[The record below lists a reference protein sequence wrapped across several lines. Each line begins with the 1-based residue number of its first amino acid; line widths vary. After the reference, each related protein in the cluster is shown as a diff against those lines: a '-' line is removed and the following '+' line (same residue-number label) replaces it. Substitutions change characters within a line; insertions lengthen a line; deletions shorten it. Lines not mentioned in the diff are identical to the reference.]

1 MALSII
7 ARLLGRASRGIN
19 SVRGAPPDSPE
30 PAPSAQALSTP
41 PMAAQ
46 PLRPADPRAYG
57 DDDAA
62 LTAPPPGPKAYQ
74 EAAAGQAAYAGPA
87 AYAEPEAY
95 AGQAAYAGQDVPP
108 RQEVAPR
115 QRAVSGQEV
124 QPRQEVQAGQE
135 VPPKAARGA
144 KGTSLGQEAPE
155 GLGPSAALKGSTTSA
170 LPKHR
175 IYHALG
181 NSNQMLGCD
190 RELFLINLLVAAA
203 LIFLSHSLVVFAV
216 TTPVALLLFL
226 GLHQMGKRDLLL
238 RHVFIRQLHYQHYYL
253 AQARIG
259 LPPRKRY

>member
-7 ARLLGRASRGIN
+7 ARLLGRGGRAAH
-19 SVRGAPPDSPE
+19 SVRDTPPDLPE
-30 PAPSAQALSTP
+30 HPSSHEALSTP
-41 PMAAQ
+41 AVATQ
-46 PLRPADPRAYG
+46 PLRPADAGTCG
-57 DDDAA
+57 DDDATLA
-62 LTAPPPGPKAYQ
+62 KVQVGPESLPQQERTLSQ
-74 EAAAGQAAYAGPA
+74 EAAPWQEAQPEPTAQGKPEAQAGQAA
-87 AYAEPEAY
+87 
-95 AGQAAYAGQDVPP
+95 
-108 RQEVAPR
+108 QE
-115 QRAVSGQEV
+115 
-124 QPRQEVQAGQE
+124 GQE
-135 VPPKAARGA
+135 VPAHR
-144 KGTSLGQEAPE
+144 GQEAPE
-155 GLGPSAALKGSTTSA
+155 GLGPSAALKGSSPCT

-203 LIFLSHSLVVFAV
+203 LIFLSHSLVVFAI

>member
-7 ARLLGRASRGIN
+7 ARLLGRGGRAAH
-19 SVRGAPPDSPE
+19 SVRDTPPDLPE
-30 PAPSAQALSTP
+30 HPSSHEALSTP
-41 PMAAQ
+41 AVATQ
-46 PLRPADPRAYG
+46 PLRPADAGTCG
-57 DDDAA
+57 DDDATLA
-62 LTAPPPGPKAYQ
+62 KVQVGPESLPQQERTLSQ
-74 EAAAGQAAYAGPA
+74 EAAPWQEAQAEPTAQGKPEAQAGQAA
-87 AYAEPEAY
+87 
-95 AGQAAYAGQDVPP
+95 
-108 RQEVAPR
+108 QE
-115 QRAVSGQEV
+115 
-124 QPRQEVQAGQE
+124 GQE
-135 VPPKAARGA
+135 VPAHR
-144 KGTSLGQEAPE
+144 GQEAPE
-155 GLGPSAALKGSTTSA
+155 GLGPSAALKGSSPCT

-203 LIFLSHSLVVFAV
+203 LIFLSHSLVVFAI

>member
-7 ARLLGRASRGIN
+7 ARLLGRGGRAAH
-19 SVRGAPPDSPE
+19 SVRDTPPDLPE
-30 PAPSAQALSTP
+30 HPSSHEALSTP
-41 PMAAQ
+41 AVATQ
-46 PLRPADPRAYG
+46 PLRPADAGTCG
-57 DDDAA
+57 DDDATLA
-62 LTAPPPGPKAYQ
+62 KVQVGPESLPQQERTLSQ
-74 EAAAGQAAYAGPA
+74 EAAPWQEAQPEPTAQGKPEAQAGQAA
-87 AYAEPEAY
+87 
-95 AGQAAYAGQDVPP
+95 
-108 RQEVAPR
+108 
-115 QRAVSGQEV
+115 
-124 QPRQEVQAGQE
+124 QAGQE
-135 VPPKAARGA
+135 VPAHRGQEVPA
-144 KGTSLGQEAPE
+144 HRGQEAPE
-155 GLGPSAALKGSTTSA
+155 GLGPSAALKGSSPCT

-203 LIFLSHSLVVFAV
+203 LIFLSHSLVVFAI

>member
-30 PAPSAQALSTP
+30 PAPSAQARSTP

-74 EAAAGQAAYAGPA
+74 EAAAGQAAYAG
-87 AYAEPEAY
+87 
-95 AGQAAYAGQDVPP
+95 QDVPP

-124 QPRQEVQAGQE
+124 QPGQEVQAGQE
-135 VPPKAARGA
+135 VPPKAAHGA

>member
-7 ARLLGRASRGIN
+7 ARLLGRGGRAAH
-19 SVRGAPPDSPE
+19 SVRDTPSDLPE
-30 PAPSAQALSTP
+30 HPSSHEAMSTP
-41 PMAAQ
+41 AVANQ
-46 PLRPADPRAYG
+46 PLRPADAGTCG
-57 DDDAA
+57 DDDATLA
-62 LTAPPPGPKAYQ
+62 KVQVGPESLPQQERTLSQ
-74 EAAAGQAAYAGPA
+74 EAAPWQEARAGQAA
-87 AYAEPEAY
+87 
-95 AGQAAYAGQDVPP
+95 
-108 RQEVAPR
+108 
-115 QRAVSGQEV
+115 
-124 QPRQEVQAGQE
+124 QAGQE
-135 VPPKAARGA
+135 VPAHR
-144 KGTSLGQEAPE
+144 GQEAPE
-155 GLGPSAALKGSTTSA
+155 GLGPSAALKGSSGCT

>member
-7 ARLLGRASRGIN
+7 ARLLGRGGRAAH
-19 SVRGAPPDSPE
+19 SVRDTPPDLPE
-30 PAPSAQALSTP
+30 HPSSHEALSTP
-41 PMAAQ
+41 AVATQ
-46 PLRPADPRAYG
+46 PLRPADAGTCG
-57 DDDAA
+57 DDDATLA
-62 LTAPPPGPKAYQ
+62 KVQVGPESLPQQERTLSQ
-74 EAAAGQAAYAGPA
+74 EAAPWQEAQPEPTAQGKPEAQAGQAA
-87 AYAEPEAY
+87 
-95 AGQAAYAGQDVPP
+95 
-108 RQEVAPR
+108 
-115 QRAVSGQEV
+115 
-124 QPRQEVQAGQE
+124 QAGQE
-135 VPPKAARGA
+135 VPAHRGQEVPA
-144 KGTSLGQEAPE
+144 HRGQEAPE
-155 GLGPSAALKGSTTSA
+155 GLGPSAALKGSSPCT

-203 LIFLSHSLVVFAV
+203 LIFLSHSLVVFAI

-226 GLHQMGKRDLLL
+226 GLHKMGKRDLLL

>member
-7 ARLLGRASRGIN
+7 ARLLGRGGRAAH
-19 SVRGAPPDSPE
+19 SVRDTPPDLPE
-30 PAPSAQALSTP
+30 HPSSHEALSTP
-41 PMAAQ
+41 AVATQ
-46 PLRPADPRAYG
+46 PLRSADAGTCG
-57 DDDAA
+57 DDDATLA
-62 LTAPPPGPKAYQ
+62 QVQVGPEILPQQERTLSQ
-74 EAAAGQAAYAGPA
+74 EAAPWQEAQPEPTAQVTPEAQAGQAA
-87 AYAEPEAY
+87 
-95 AGQAAYAGQDVPP
+95 QV
-108 RQEVAPR
+108 
-115 QRAVSGQEV
+115 
-124 QPRQEVQAGQE
+124 GQE
-135 VPPKAARGA
+135 VPVYR
-144 KGTSLGQEAPE
+144 GQEAPE
-155 GLGPSAALKGSTTSA
+155 GLGPSAALKGSSPCT

-203 LIFLSHSLVVFAV
+203 LIFLSHSLVVFAI

>member
-7 ARLLGRASRGIN
+7 ARLLGRGGRAAH
-19 SVRGAPPDSPE
+19 SVRDTPPDLPE
-30 PAPSAQALSTP
+30 HPSSHEALSTP
-41 PMAAQ
+41 AVATQ
-46 PLRPADPRAYG
+46 PLRPADAGACG
-57 DDDAA
+57 DDDATLA
-62 LTAPPPGPKAYQ
+62 KVQVEPESLPQQERTLSQ
-74 EAAAGQAAYAGPA
+74 EAAPWQEAQPEPTAQVKPEVQAGQAAQVK
-87 AYAEPEAY
+87 PEVQ
-95 AGQAAYAGQDVPP
+95 AGQTA
-108 RQEVAPR
+108 
-115 QRAVSGQEV
+115 
-124 QPRQEVQAGQE
+124 QAGQE
-135 VPPKAARGA
+135 VPPHR
-144 KGTSLGQEAPE
+144 GQEAPE
-155 GLGPSAALKGSTTSA
+155 GLGPSAALKGSSGCT

>member
-7 ARLLGRASRGIN
+7 ARLLGRGGRAAH
-19 SVRGAPPDSPE
+19 SVRDTPPDLPE
-30 PAPSAQALSTP
+30 HPSSHEALSTP
-41 PMAAQ
+41 AVATQ
-46 PLRPADPRAYG
+46 PLRPADAGTCG
-57 DDDAA
+57 DDDTTLAKVQVG
-62 LTAPPPGPKAYQ
+62 LERTPQQERTLSQ
-74 EAAAGQAAYAGPA
+74 EAAPWQEAQPEPTAQVKPEAQAGQTA
-87 AYAEPEAY
+87 
-95 AGQAAYAGQDVPP
+95 
-108 RQEVAPR
+108 
-115 QRAVSGQEV
+115 
-124 QPRQEVQAGQE
+124 QAGQE
-135 VPPKAARGA
+135 VPPHR
-144 KGTSLGQEAPE
+144 GQEAPE
-155 GLGPSAALKGSTTSA
+155 GLGPSAALKGSSGCT

-216 TTPVALLLFL
+216 TTPVAILLFL

>member
-7 ARLLGRASRGIN
+7 ARLLGRGGRAAH
-19 SVRGAPPDSPE
+19 SVRDTPPDLPE
-30 PAPSAQALSTP
+30 HPSSHEALSTP
-41 PMAAQ
+41 AVATQ
-46 PLRPADPRAYG
+46 PLRPADAGTCG
-57 DDDAA
+57 DDDATLA
-62 LTAPPPGPKAYQ
+62 KVQVGPESLPQQERTLSQ
-74 EAAAGQAAYAGPA
+74 EAAPWQEAQAEPTAQVTPEAQAGQAA
-87 AYAEPEAY
+87 
-95 AGQAAYAGQDVPP
+95 
-108 RQEVAPR
+108 
-115 QRAVSGQEV
+115 
-124 QPRQEVQAGQE
+124 QAGQE
-135 VPPKAARGA
+135 VPAHR
-144 KGTSLGQEAPE
+144 GQEAPE
-155 GLGPSAALKGSTTSA
+155 GLGPSAALKGSSPCT

-203 LIFLSHSLVVFAV
+203 LIFLSHSLVVFAI

>member
-7 ARLLGRASRGIN
+7 ARLLGRGGRAAH
-19 SVRGAPPDSPE
+19 SVRDTPPDLPE
-30 PAPSAQALSTP
+30 HPSSHEALSTP
-41 PMAAQ
+41 AVATQ
-46 PLRPADPRAYG
+46 PLRPADAGTCG
-57 DDDAA
+57 DDDTTLAKVQVEPERTPQQERT
-62 LTAPPPGPKAYQ
+62 LSQ
-74 EAAAGQAAYAGPA
+74 EAAPWQEAQPEPTAQVKPEAQAGP
-87 AYAEPEAY
+87 
-95 AGQAAYAGQDVPP
+95 
-108 RQEVAPR
+108 
-115 QRAVSGQEV
+115 
-124 QPRQEVQAGQE
+124 E
-135 VPPKAARGA
+135 VPAHR
-144 KGTSLGQEAPE
+144 GQEAPE
-155 GLGPSAALKGSTTSA
+155 GLGPSAALKGSSGCT

>member
-7 ARLLGRASRGIN
+7 ARLLGRGGRAAH
-19 SVRGAPPDSPE
+19 SVRDTPPDLPE
-30 PAPSAQALSTP
+30 HPSSHEALSTP
-41 PMAAQ
+41 AVATQ
-46 PLRPADPRAYG
+46 PLRPADAGTCG
-57 DDDAA
+57 DDDATLA
-62 LTAPPPGPKAYQ
+62 KVQVGLERTPQQERTLSQ
-74 EAAAGQAAYAGPA
+74 EAAPWQEAQP
-87 AYAEPEAY
+87 EPTA
-95 AGQAAYAGQDVPP
+95 QVKP
-108 RQEVAPR
+108 
-115 QRAVSGQEV
+115 
-124 QPRQEVQAGQE
+124 EVQAGQAAQVKPEAQAGQTAQAGPE
-135 VPPKAARGA
+135 VPAHR
-144 KGTSLGQEAPE
+144 GQEAPE
-155 GLGPSAALKGSTTSA
+155 GLGPSAALKGSSGCT

>member
-7 ARLLGRASRGIN
+7 ARLLGRGGRAAH
-19 SVRGAPPDSPE
+19 SVRDTPPDLPE
-30 PAPSAQALSTP
+30 HPSSHEALSTP
-41 PMAAQ
+41 AVATQ
-46 PLRPADPRAYG
+46 PLRPADAGACG
-57 DDDAA
+57 DDDATLA
-62 LTAPPPGPKAYQ
+62 KVQVGLERTPQQERTLSQ
-74 EAAAGQAAYAGPA
+74 EAAPWQEAQPEPTAQVKPEAQAGQAA
-87 AYAEPEAY
+87 
-95 AGQAAYAGQDVPP
+95 
-108 RQEVAPR
+108 
-115 QRAVSGQEV
+115 
-124 QPRQEVQAGQE
+124 QAGQE
-135 VPPKAARGA
+135 VPAHR
-144 KGTSLGQEAPE
+144 GQEAPE
-155 GLGPSAALKGSTTSA
+155 GLGPSAALKGSSGCT

>member
-7 ARLLGRASRGIN
+7 ARLLGRGGRAAH
-19 SVRGAPPDSPE
+19 SVRDAPPDMPE
-30 PAPSAQALSTP
+30 HPSSHEALSTP
-41 PMAAQ
+41 AVATQ
-46 PLRPADPRAYG
+46 PLRPADAGACG
-57 DDDAA
+57 DDDATLA
-62 LTAPPPGPKAYQ
+62 KVQVGLERTPQQERTLSQ
-74 EAAAGQAAYAGPA
+74 EAAPWQEAQPEPTAQVKPEAQAGQAAQVK
-87 AYAEPEAY
+87 PEAQ
-95 AGQAAYAGQDVPP
+95 AGQAAQVKPEVQAGQT
-108 RQEVAPR
+108 A
-115 QRAVSGQEV
+115 
-124 QPRQEVQAGQE
+124 QAGQE
-135 VPPKAARGA
+135 VPAHRG
-144 KGTSLGQEAPE
+144 QDAPE
-155 GLGPSAALKGSTTSA
+155 GLGPSAALKGSSGCT

>member
-7 ARLLGRASRGIN
+7 ARLLGRGGRAAH
-19 SVRGAPPDSPE
+19 SVRDAPPDMPE
-30 PAPSAQALSTP
+30 HPSSHEALSTP
-41 PMAAQ
+41 AVATQ
-46 PLRPADPRAYG
+46 PLRPADAGTCG
-57 DDDAA
+57 DDDTTLAKVQVEPES
-62 LTAPPPGPKAYQ
+62 LPQQERTLSQ
-74 EAAAGQAAYAGPA
+74 EAAPWQEAQPEPTAQVKPEAQAGQTA
-87 AYAEPEAY
+87 
-95 AGQAAYAGQDVPP
+95 
-108 RQEVAPR
+108 
-115 QRAVSGQEV
+115 
-124 QPRQEVQAGQE
+124 QAGQE
-135 VPPKAARGA
+135 VPAHRG
-144 KGTSLGQEAPE
+144 QDAPE
-155 GLGPSAALKGSTTSA
+155 GLGPSAALKGSSGCT

>member
-57 DDDAA
+57 GDDAA
-62 LTAPPPGPKAYQ
+62 LTAPPPGSKAYQ

-87 AYAEPEAY
+87 AYA
-95 AGQAAYAGQDVPP
+95 GQDVPP
-108 RQEVAPR
+108 RQEGAPR
-115 QRAVSGQEV
+115 QRAVSG
-124 QPRQEVQAGQE
+124 QEVQAGQE
-135 VPPKAARGA
+135 VPPKAAHGA

>member
-7 ARLLGRASRGIN
+7 ARLLGRGGRAAH
-19 SVRGAPPDSPE
+19 SVRDTPPDLPE
-30 PAPSAQALSTP
+30 HPSSHEALSTP
-41 PMAAQ
+41 AVATQ
-46 PLRPADPRAYG
+46 PLRPADAGTCG
-57 DDDAA
+57 DDDTTLAKVQV
-62 LTAPPPGPKAYQ
+62 GPESLPQQERTLSQ
-74 EAAAGQAAYAGPA
+74 EAAPWQEAQPEPTAQVT
-87 AYAEPEAY
+87 PEA
-95 AGQAAYAGQDVPP
+95 
-108 RQEVAPR
+108 
-115 QRAVSGQEV
+115 
-124 QPRQEVQAGQE
+124 QAGQE
-135 VPPKAARGA
+135 VPAHRGHD
-144 KGTSLGQEAPE
+144 APE
-155 GLGPSAALKGSTTSA
+155 GLGPSTALKGSSPCT

>member
-7 ARLLGRASRGIN
+7 ARLLGRGGRAAH
-19 SVRGAPPDSPE
+19 SVRDAPPDMPE
-30 PAPSAQALSTP
+30 HPSSHEALSTP
-41 PMAAQ
+41 AVATQ
-46 PLRPADPRAYG
+46 PLRPADAGTCG
-57 DDDAA
+57 DDDTTLAKVQVEPES
-62 LTAPPPGPKAYQ
+62 LPQQERTLSQ
-74 EAAAGQAAYAGPA
+74 EAAPWQEAQSEPTAQVKPEAQAGQTA
-87 AYAEPEAY
+87 
-95 AGQAAYAGQDVPP
+95 
-108 RQEVAPR
+108 
-115 QRAVSGQEV
+115 
-124 QPRQEVQAGQE
+124 QAGQE
-135 VPPKAARGA
+135 VPAHRG
-144 KGTSLGQEAPE
+144 QDAPE
-155 GLGPSAALKGSTTSA
+155 GLGPSAALKGSSGCT

>member
-7 ARLLGRASRGIN
+7 ARLLGRGGRAAH
-19 SVRGAPPDSPE
+19 SVRDTPPDLPE
-30 PAPSAQALSTP
+30 HPSSHEALSTP
-41 PMAAQ
+41 AVATQ
-46 PLRPADPRAYG
+46 PLRSADAGTCG
-57 DDDAA
+57 DDDATLA
-62 LTAPPPGPKAYQ
+62 QVQVEPESLPQQERTLSQ
-74 EAAAGQAAYAGPA
+74 EAAPWQEAQPEPTAQGKPEAQAGQAA
-87 AYAEPEAY
+87 
-95 AGQAAYAGQDVPP
+95 
-108 RQEVAPR
+108 
-115 QRAVSGQEV
+115 
-124 QPRQEVQAGQE
+124 QAGQE
-135 VPPKAARGA
+135 VQAHR
-144 KGTSLGQEAPE
+144 GQEAPE
-155 GLGPSAALKGSTTSA
+155 GLGPSAALKGSSPCT

-203 LIFLSHSLVVFAV
+203 LIFLSHSLVVFAI

>member
-7 ARLLGRASRGIN
+7 ARLLGRGGRAAH
-19 SVRGAPPDSPE
+19 SVRDAPPDMPE
-30 PAPSAQALSTP
+30 HPSSHEALSTP
-41 PMAAQ
+41 AVATQ
-46 PLRPADPRAYG
+46 PLRPADAGTCG
-57 DDDAA
+57 DDDTTLAKVQVEPES
-62 LTAPPPGPKAYQ
+62 LPQQERTLSQ
-74 EAAAGQAAYAGPA
+74 EAAPWQEAQPEPTAQVKPEAQAGQTA
-87 AYAEPEAY
+87 
-95 AGQAAYAGQDVPP
+95 
-108 RQEVAPR
+108 
-115 QRAVSGQEV
+115 
-124 QPRQEVQAGQE
+124 QAGQE
-135 VPPKAARGA
+135 VPAHR
-144 KGTSLGQEAPE
+144 GQEAPE
-155 GLGPSAALKGSTTSA
+155 GLGPSAALKGSSGCT

>member
-7 ARLLGRASRGIN
+7 ARLLGRGGRAAH
-19 SVRGAPPDSPE
+19 SVRDAPPDMPE
-30 PAPSAQALSTP
+30 HPSSHEALSTP
-41 PMAAQ
+41 AVATQ
-46 PLRPADPRAYG
+46 PLRPADAGTCG
-57 DDDAA
+57 DDDATLA
-62 LTAPPPGPKAYQ
+62 KVQVEPESLPQQERTLSQ
-74 EAAAGQAAYAGPA
+74 EAAPWQEAQP
-87 AYAEPEAY
+87 EPTA
-95 AGQAAYAGQDVPP
+95 
-108 RQEVAPR
+108 
-115 QRAVSGQEV
+115 
-124 QPRQEVQAGQE
+124 QAGQE
-135 VPPKAARGA
+135 VPAHR
-144 KGTSLGQEAPE
+144 GQEAPE
-155 GLGPSAALKGSTTSA
+155 GLGPSAALKGSSGCT

>member
-7 ARLLGRASRGIN
+7 ARLLGRGGRAAH
-19 SVRGAPPDSPE
+19 SVRDTPPDLPE
-30 PAPSAQALSTP
+30 HPSSHEALSTP
-41 PMAAQ
+41 AVATQ
-46 PLRPADPRAYG
+46 PLRPADAGTCG
-57 DDDAA
+57 DDDTTLAKVQVEPES
-62 LTAPPPGPKAYQ
+62 LPQQERTLSQ
-74 EAAAGQAAYAGPA
+74 EAAPWQEAQPEPTAQVK
-87 AYAEPEAY
+87 PEA
-95 AGQAAYAGQDVPP
+95 
-108 RQEVAPR
+108 
-115 QRAVSGQEV
+115 
-124 QPRQEVQAGQE
+124 QAGQTAQAGPE
-135 VPPKAARGA
+135 VPAHRG
-144 KGTSLGQEAPE
+144 QDAPE
-155 GLGPSAALKGSTTSA
+155 GLGPSAALKGSSGCT

>member
-7 ARLLGRASRGIN
+7 ARLLGRGGRAAH
-19 SVRGAPPDSPE
+19 SVRDTPPDLPE
-30 PAPSAQALSTP
+30 HPSSHEALSTP
-41 PMAAQ
+41 AVATQ
-46 PLRPADPRAYG
+46 PLRPADAGACG
-57 DDDAA
+57 DDDATLA
-62 LTAPPPGPKAYQ
+62 KVQVGPESLPQQERTLSQ
-74 EAAAGQAAYAGPA
+74 EAAPWQEAQPEPTAQGKPEAQAGQAA
-87 AYAEPEAY
+87 
-95 AGQAAYAGQDVPP
+95 
-108 RQEVAPR
+108 
-115 QRAVSGQEV
+115 
-124 QPRQEVQAGQE
+124 QAGQE
-135 VPPKAARGA
+135 VPAHRGQEVPA
-144 KGTSLGQEAPE
+144 HRGQEAPE
-155 GLGPSAALKGSTTSA
+155 GLGPSAALKGSSPCT

-203 LIFLSHSLVVFAV
+203 LIFLSHSLVVFAI

>member
-87 AYAEPEAY
+87 AYA
-95 AGQAAYAGQDVPP
+95 GQDVPP

-124 QPRQEVQAGQE
+124 QPGQEVQAGQE
-135 VPPKAARGA
+135 VPPKAAHGA

>member
-7 ARLLGRASRGIN
+7 ARLLGRGGRAAH
-19 SVRGAPPDSPE
+19 SVRDTPPDLPE
-30 PAPSAQALSTP
+30 HPSSHEALSTP
-41 PMAAQ
+41 AVATQ
-46 PLRPADPRAYG
+46 PLRPADAGACG
-57 DDDAA
+57 DDDATLA
-62 LTAPPPGPKAYQ
+62 KVQVGLERTPQQERTLSQ
-74 EAAAGQAAYAGPA
+74 EASPWQKAQTEPTAQVKPEVQAGQTA
-87 AYAEPEAY
+87 
-95 AGQAAYAGQDVPP
+95 
-108 RQEVAPR
+108 
-115 QRAVSGQEV
+115 
-124 QPRQEVQAGQE
+124 QAGQE
-135 VPPKAARGA
+135 VPPHRG
-144 KGTSLGQEAPE
+144 QDAPE
-155 GLGPSAALKGSTTSA
+155 GLGPSAALKGSSGYT

>member
-7 ARLLGRASRGIN
+7 ARLLGRGGRAAH
-19 SVRGAPPDSPE
+19 SVRDTPPDLPE
-30 PAPSAQALSTP
+30 HPSSHEALSTP
-41 PMAAQ
+41 AVATQ
-46 PLRPADPRAYG
+46 PLRPADAGTCG
-57 DDDAA
+57 DDDATLA
-62 LTAPPPGPKAYQ
+62 KVQVGPESLPQQERTLSQ
-74 EAAAGQAAYAGPA
+74 EAAPWQEAQAEPTAQVTPEAQAGQAA
-87 AYAEPEAY
+87 
-95 AGQAAYAGQDVPP
+95 
-108 RQEVAPR
+108 
-115 QRAVSGQEV
+115 
-124 QPRQEVQAGQE
+124 QAGQE
-135 VPPKAARGA
+135 VPVHR
-144 KGTSLGQEAPE
+144 GQEAPE
-155 GLGPSAALKGSTTSA
+155 GLGPSAALKGSSPCT

-203 LIFLSHSLVVFAV
+203 LIFLSHSLVVFAI

>member
-7 ARLLGRASRGIN
+7 ARLLGRGGRAAH
-19 SVRGAPPDSPE
+19 SVRDAPPDMPE
-30 PAPSAQALSTP
+30 HPSSHEALSTP
-41 PMAAQ
+41 AVATQ
-46 PLRPADPRAYG
+46 PLRPADAGACG
-57 DDDAA
+57 DDDATLA
-62 LTAPPPGPKAYQ
+62 KVQVGLERTPQQERTLSQ
-74 EAAAGQAAYAGPA
+74 EAAPWQEAQPEPTAQVKPEAQAGQTAQAKS
-87 AYAEPEAY
+87 EAQ
-95 AGQAAYAGQDVPP
+95 AGQTA
-108 RQEVAPR
+108 
-115 QRAVSGQEV
+115 
-124 QPRQEVQAGQE
+124 QAGQE
-135 VPPKAARGA
+135 VPAHRG
-144 KGTSLGQEAPE
+144 QDAPE
-155 GLGPSAALKGSTTSA
+155 GLGPSAALKGSSGCT

-238 RHVFIRQLHYQHYYL
+238 RHVFIRQLNYQHYYL

>member
-7 ARLLGRASRGIN
+7 ARLLGRGGRAAH
-19 SVRGAPPDSPE
+19 SVRDTPPDLPE
-30 PAPSAQALSTP
+30 HPSSHEALSTP
-41 PMAAQ
+41 AVATQ
-46 PLRPADPRAYG
+46 PLRPADAGTCG
-57 DDDAA
+57 DDDATLA
-62 LTAPPPGPKAYQ
+62 KVQVGLERTPQQERTLSQ
-74 EAAAGQAAYAGPA
+74 EAAPWQEAQPEPTAQVKPEVQAGQAAQVK
-87 AYAEPEAY
+87 PEAQ
-95 AGQAAYAGQDVPP
+95 AGQTA
-108 RQEVAPR
+108 
-115 QRAVSGQEV
+115 
-124 QPRQEVQAGQE
+124 QAGQE
-135 VPPKAARGA
+135 VPAHR
-144 KGTSLGQEAPE
+144 GQEAPE
-155 GLGPSAALKGSTTSA
+155 GLGPSAALKGSSPCT

>member
-7 ARLLGRASRGIN
+7 ARLLGRGGRAAH
-19 SVRGAPPDSPE
+19 SVRDTPPDLPE
-30 PAPSAQALSTP
+30 HPSSHEALSTP
-41 PMAAQ
+41 AVATQ
-46 PLRPADPRAYG
+46 PLRPADAGTCG
-57 DDDAA
+57 DDDATLA
-62 LTAPPPGPKAYQ
+62 KVQVGPESLPQQERTLSQ
-74 EAAAGQAAYAGPA
+74 EAAPWQEAQPEPTAQGKPEAQAGQAA
-87 AYAEPEAY
+87 
-95 AGQAAYAGQDVPP
+95 
-108 RQEVAPR
+108 
-115 QRAVSGQEV
+115 
-124 QPRQEVQAGQE
+124 QAGQE
-135 VPPKAARGA
+135 VPAHR
-144 KGTSLGQEAPE
+144 GQEAPE
-155 GLGPSAALKGSTTSA
+155 GLGPSAALKGSSPCT

-203 LIFLSHSLVVFAV
+203 LIFLSHSLVVFAI

>member
-7 ARLLGRASRGIN
+7 ARLLGRGGRAAH
-19 SVRGAPPDSPE
+19 SVRDTPPDLPE
-30 PAPSAQALSTP
+30 HPSSHEALSTP
-41 PMAAQ
+41 AVATQ
-46 PLRPADPRAYG
+46 PLRPADAGACG
-57 DDDAA
+57 DDDATLA
-62 LTAPPPGPKAYQ
+62 KVQVGLERTPQQERTLSQ
-74 EAAAGQAAYAGPA
+74 EAAPWQEAQPEPTAQVKPEAQAGQTA
-87 AYAEPEAY
+87 
-95 AGQAAYAGQDVPP
+95 
-108 RQEVAPR
+108 
-115 QRAVSGQEV
+115 
-124 QPRQEVQAGQE
+124 QAGQE
-135 VPPKAARGA
+135 VPAHR
-144 KGTSLGQEAPE
+144 GQEAPE
-155 GLGPSAALKGSTTSA
+155 GLGPSAALKGSSGCT

>member
-7 ARLLGRASRGIN
+7 ARLLGRGGRAAH
-19 SVRGAPPDSPE
+19 SVRDTPPDLPE
-30 PAPSAQALSTP
+30 HPSFHEALSTP
-41 PMAAQ
+41 AVATQ
-46 PLRPADPRAYG
+46 PLRPADAGTCG
-57 DDDAA
+57 DDDATLA
-62 LTAPPPGPKAYQ
+62 KVQVGLERTPQQERTLSQ
-74 EAAAGQAAYAGPA
+74 EAAPWQEAQPEPTAQVKPEVQAGQAAQVK
-87 AYAEPEAY
+87 PEAQ
-95 AGQAAYAGQDVPP
+95 AGQTA
-108 RQEVAPR
+108 
-115 QRAVSGQEV
+115 
-124 QPRQEVQAGQE
+124 QAGQE
-135 VPPKAARGA
+135 VPPHR
-144 KGTSLGQEAPE
+144 GQEAPE
-155 GLGPSAALKGSTTSA
+155 GLGPSAALKGSSGCT

>member
-7 ARLLGRASRGIN
+7 ARLLGRGGRAAH
-19 SVRGAPPDSPE
+19 SVRDAPPDRPE
-30 PAPSAQALSTP
+30 HPSSHEALSTP
-41 PMAAQ
+41 AVATQ
-46 PLRPADPRAYG
+46 PLRPADAGTCG
-57 DDDAA
+57 DDDTTLAKVQVEPES
-62 LTAPPPGPKAYQ
+62 LPQQERTLSQ
-74 EAAAGQAAYAGPA
+74 EAAPWQEAQPEPTAQVKPEVQAGQAAQVK
-87 AYAEPEAY
+87 PEVQ
-95 AGQAAYAGQDVPP
+95 AGQTA
-108 RQEVAPR
+108 
-115 QRAVSGQEV
+115 
-124 QPRQEVQAGQE
+124 QAGQE
-135 VPPKAARGA
+135 VPAHRG
-144 KGTSLGQEAPE
+144 QDAPE
-155 GLGPSAALKGSTTSA
+155 GLGPSAALKGSSGCT

>member
-7 ARLLGRASRGIN
+7 ARLLGRGGRAAH
-19 SVRGAPPDSPE
+19 SVRDTPPDLPE
-30 PAPSAQALSTP
+30 HPSSHEALSTP
-41 PMAAQ
+41 AVATQ
-46 PLRPADPRAYG
+46 PLRPADAGACG
-57 DDDAA
+57 DDDATLA
-62 LTAPPPGPKAYQ
+62 KVQVGLERTPQQERTLSQ
-74 EAAAGQAAYAGPA
+74 EASPWQEAQTEPTAQVKPEVQAGQAAQVK
-87 AYAEPEAY
+87 PEVQ
-95 AGQAAYAGQDVPP
+95 AGQTA
-108 RQEVAPR
+108 
-115 QRAVSGQEV
+115 
-124 QPRQEVQAGQE
+124 QAGQE
-135 VPPKAARGA
+135 VPPHRG
-144 KGTSLGQEAPE
+144 QDAPE
-155 GLGPSAALKGSTTSA
+155 GLGPSAALKGSSGYT

-253 AQARIG
+253 AQAHIG